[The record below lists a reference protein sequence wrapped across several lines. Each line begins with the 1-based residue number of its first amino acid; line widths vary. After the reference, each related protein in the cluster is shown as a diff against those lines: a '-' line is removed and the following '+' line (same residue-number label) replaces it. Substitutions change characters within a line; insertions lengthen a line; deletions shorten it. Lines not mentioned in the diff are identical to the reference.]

1 MNNKQIHVDLPR
13 ELYDSFLEILPER
26 RMVSFMVRV
35 LIKNFV
41 EKSKTNEVNWQQFFT
56 AEGDKDDN

>member
-1 MNNKQIHVDLPR
+1 MNKQIHIDLPR
-13 ELYDSFLEILPER
+13 ELYDAFLEILPEK

-41 EKSKTNEVNWQQFFT
+41 EKSKTNEINWKQFFT
-56 AEGDKDDN
+56 IEGDKDDN